1 MPEINVL
8 PPEIF
13 NRIAAGEVVERPAS
27 VVKELVENAIDAGA
41 TAIRVRIER
50 AGTKLVQVSDN
61 GRGMDAEDALLAI
74 QPHST
79 SKIKTVEDISHIT
92 TLGFRGEALPSIAS
106 VSRFQ
111 LRTRR
116 KDAAAGFE
124 LTAEG
129 GAVAHTGPAGC
140 PAGTEVSVRELFFNT
155 PARRKFIRSF
165 ATEESCVEEVLIAS
179 ALGNLNI
186 SFELISDGRQSFLSA
201 ACSELEPRLRDFF
214 GKRFTE
220 NMLKVDAVCG
230 TVKVSGMTARPG
242 LTRTSRREQRSFVNG
257 RPVEAAA
264 IYRGIRDGYGAL
276 NEKGR
281 YSPCV
286 LFIEMPDGD
295 FDINVHPAKREV
307 RFRQEY
313 NVSRAITAAVAG
325 ALKRAPSP
333 VSSLDADV
341 SLDAILRDAGIGYTI
356 SQREQLVFESQ
367 YGEHRQEDEPPPSFT
382 AATPLPAKPPVAVT
396 AATPP
401 RPAPAATVAAPPV
414 APPQAPPPPPA
425 DAPERTLIGAVDQT
439 YILLYNPERRS
450 LEIVDQHAAHERV
463 LYEQLLAAARA
474 RKTAMQPLLLPRT
487 VEPGRPAAGWL
498 AKNAGL
504 LAELGF
510 EISELSSNTLM
521 LNAVP
526 AMLPE
531 SEWDRVLAEIYLASR
546 DDDSAEHDLLARMA
560 RAACHAAVKAHDK
573 LTPSE
578 IAALLR
584 QLAGCERPDICP
596 HGRPTAIEIT
606 AAELEKRFGRKQ

>member
-41 TAIRVRIER
+41 TSIRVRIER

-61 GRGMDAEDALLAI
+61 GRGMDAEDALLSI

-79 SKIKTVEDISHIT
+79 SKIRTVEDISHIT

-111 LRTRR
+111 IRTRKR
-116 KDAAAGFE
+116 DADAGFE
-124 LTAEG
+124 LTYEG
-129 GAVAHTGPAGC
+129 GKVAHTGPAGC

-155 PARRKFIRSF
+155 PARRKFLRSF
-165 ATEESCVEEVLIAS
+165 ATEESCIEEVLIAS

-186 SFELISDGRQSFLSA
+186 SFELVSDGRQSFFSA
-201 ACSELEPRLRDFF
+201 AATGLEPRLRDFF
-214 GKRFTE
+214 GKRFSE
-220 NMLKVDAVCG
+220 NMLAVEAVCG
-230 TVKVSGMTARPG
+230 TVKVSGVTARPG

-295 FDINVHPAKREV
+295 LDINVHPAKREV

-313 NVSRAITAAVAG
+313 NVSRAVTAAVAG
-325 ALKRAPSP
+325 ALRRAPSP
-333 VSSLDADV
+333 VSTLDADV

-356 SQREQLVFESQ
+356 SQREQPVFESH
-367 YGEHRQEDEPPPSFT
+367 YPEHSQEDAPPFEF
-382 AATPLPAKPPVAVT
+382 AAAP
-396 AATPP
+396 TPP
-401 RPAPAATVAAPPV
+401 RQTTPAEVP
-414 APPQAPPPPPA
+414 PPQAPEPPPA
-425 DAPERTLIGAVDQT
+425 PLAPPPQSEAAPPGAEPPEHTLIGAVDDT
-439 YILLYNPERRS
+439 YIVLFNPVRRS

-463 LYEQLLAAARA
+463 LYERLLSAAREK
-474 RKTAMQPLLLPRT
+474 KTAMQPLLLPRT

-498 AKNAGL
+498 AKNAEL
-504 LAELGF
+504 LAGLGF

-526 AMLPE
+526 AILPE
-531 SEWDRVLAEIYLASR
+531 SEWDRVLSEIYLASR
-546 DDDSAEHDLLARMA
+546 EEDNADHDLLSRMA

-573 LTPSE
+573 LTPDEVSG
-578 IAALLR
+578 LLR
-584 QLAGCERPDICP
+584 QLARCERPDICP

-606 AAELEKRFGRKQ
+606 SSELEKRFGRKQ